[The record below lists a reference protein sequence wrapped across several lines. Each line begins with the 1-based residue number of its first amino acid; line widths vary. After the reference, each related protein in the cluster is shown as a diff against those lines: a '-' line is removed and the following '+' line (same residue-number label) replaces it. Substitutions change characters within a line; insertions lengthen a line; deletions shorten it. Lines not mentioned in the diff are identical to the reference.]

1 MLYGGEDEVIQCEDD
16 NSRYHEIIIT
26 FPANPVND
34 SRVISANGMD
44 VLSTE
49 SGALIRLD
57 LKEGKMPE
65 EGRQTNQIL
74 IDEGL
79 NHFLGW
85 ERGEIQTLVFGS
97 TPRPLRLLELL
108 RGNE

>member
-1 MLYGGEDEVIQCEDD
+1 MIRG
-16 NSRYHEIIIT
+16 YHERIIT

-85 ERGEIQTLVFGS
+85 ERENSRLSCSGRP
-97 TPRPLRLLELL
+97 PRPLRSLELL
-108 RGNE
+108 REK